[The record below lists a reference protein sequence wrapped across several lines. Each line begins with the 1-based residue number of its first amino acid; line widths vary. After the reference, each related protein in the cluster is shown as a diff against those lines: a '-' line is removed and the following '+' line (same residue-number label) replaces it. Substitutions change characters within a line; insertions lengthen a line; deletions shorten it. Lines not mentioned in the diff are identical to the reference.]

1 LDQSADSLTAELKRR
16 YLTAE
21 LRAPRT
27 SGLYF
32 IRRLDDLHGFSDALR
47 CVERI
52 FSRLKLSAGG

>member
-1 LDQSADSLTAELKRR
+1 VTAELKRR

-32 IRRLDDLHGFSDALR
+32 IRCLDDLHGFSDALR